1 MSAGTKVRF
10 SMAMDKIS
18 DFKNFH
24 PGKHCFIISSGPSLA
39 ELDLEPLRRRLTFG
53 LNRSFIAYPGAYYH
67 CAMDE
72 RLFELFPEELK
83 DTRYLFTFPDRP
95 WGIPINLLGA
105 NGFSFNLEEGIYSGY
120 TVSYFALQIAV
131 YMGFDRIFFLGL
143 DLKNTSEKTHFF
155 GQDHRNL
162 THDTTEFPKMIRAFN
177 EASLILKDTD
187 IQVYNCCEDSA
198 LKCFPFMS
206 FEDAIKI

>member
-1 MSAGTKVRF
+1 MVL
-10 SMAMDKIS
+10 DKIS

-24 PGKHCFIISSGPSLA
+24 PGKHCFIISSGPSLS

-53 LNRSFIAYPGAYYH
+53 LNRSFIAYPRSYYH

-72 RLFELFPEELK
+72 RLFELYPDELK
-83 DTRYLFTFPDRP
+83 DTRYLFTFLDRP
-95 WGIPINLLGA
+95 WGIPIKLLGA

-120 TVSYFALQIAV
+120 TVSYFALQLSI

-177 EASLILKDTD
+177 EASIILKDTNVQ
-187 IQVYNCCEDSA
+187 IYNCCENSA
-198 LKCFPFMS
+198 LECFPFMS
-206 FEDAIKI
+206 YQDAIKI